1 MIAGGFAQAYTFKD
15 PLADLRRSPEQPAF
29 DGSETTDAK
38 FDIRSGL
45 KSGGTDFGRGA
56 SEVNISFGIEND
68 SHTNDTTPDGVS
80 GNQLRLWFRAGFHNG
95 TFLCLAGGYAL
106 KTAWMYDGLYW
117 ERVVNMGEVRDRPA
131 CSLVEDPD
139 TGKIRVLVAGGCN
152 GWCVENPAA
161 R

>member
-29 DGSETTDAK
+29 GGSETTDAK

-68 SHTNDTTPDGVS
+68 SQTIGTTPDGVLGIQLLKACVS
-80 GNQLRLWFRAGFHNG
+80 GWFSQWDVFVFSWWIRAENG
-95 TFLCLAGGYAL
+95 L
-106 KTAWMYDGLYW
+106 D
-117 ERVVNMGEVRDRPA
+117 V
-131 CSLVEDPD
+131 
-139 TGKIRVLVAGGCN
+139 
-152 GWCVENPAA
+152 
-161 R
+161 